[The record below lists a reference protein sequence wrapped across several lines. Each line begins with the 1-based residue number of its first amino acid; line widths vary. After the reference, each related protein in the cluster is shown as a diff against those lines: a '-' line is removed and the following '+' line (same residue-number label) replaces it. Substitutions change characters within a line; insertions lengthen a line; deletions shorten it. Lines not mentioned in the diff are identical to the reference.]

1 MGEKDIQIGSM
12 KNMINSMDKF
22 FINAKRDGGKFRIK
36 PRSKRSRFNLSNA
49 SSDGDKSKSAVI
61 NLKSKDYKSRFN
73 KPASSIDLTLSQRS
87 ISDAESM
94 ASQQEFKP
102 INSFDEGTF
111 RKFLEE
117 TLKDFFT
124 QG

>member
-1 MGEKDIQIGSM
+1 
-12 KNMINSMDKF
+12 
-22 FINAKRDGGKFRIK
+22 
-36 PRSKRSRFNLSNA
+36 
-49 SSDGDKSKSAVI
+49 
-61 NLKSKDYKSRFN
+61 
-73 KPASSIDLTLSQRS
+73 
-87 ISDAESM
+87 M

-102 INSFDEGTF
+102 INNFDEGTF